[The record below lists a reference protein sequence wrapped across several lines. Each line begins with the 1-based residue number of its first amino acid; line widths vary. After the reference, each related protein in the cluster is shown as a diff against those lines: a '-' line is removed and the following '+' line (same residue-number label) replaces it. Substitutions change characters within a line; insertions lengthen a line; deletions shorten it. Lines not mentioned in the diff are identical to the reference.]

1 MPERERLRHDG
12 DEPPT
17 TRTLA
22 RARRRVR
29 LGRLFAD
36 EFTFDEAVAAIV
48 ELARHERGGFVVTPN
63 VDHVV
68 LAEDD
73 AALRAAYDEAALA
86 LVDGMPLVWLSRAL
100 GHPLP
105 EKISGSDLAEP
116 LLASAAHEGLR
127 VFFLGA
133 REGIA
138 ARAAERA
145 RARHPSLQIVGV
157 ESPPL
162 GFEKDPDALH
172 LVLDKVRASS
182 PHLVLVAL
190 GCPKQELFMAA
201 HHEALRPAVL
211 LGVGATLDFLAGT
224 VQRAPAWMSRVGL
237 EWLYRLAQ
245 EPRRMAS
252 RYLVR
257 DRAIVSITLAMLR
270 QPWERRAYTVEP
282 EAGGAGS
289 TAQS

>member
-1 MPERERLRHDG
+1 
-12 DEPPT
+12 
-17 TRTLA
+17 
-22 RARRRVR
+22 
-29 LGRLFAD
+29 
-36 EFTFDEAVAAIV
+36 
-48 ELARHERGGFVVTPN
+48 
-63 VDHVV
+63 
-68 LAEDD
+68 
-73 AALRAAYDEAALA
+73 
-86 LVDGMPLVWLSRAL
+86 
-100 GHPLP
+100 
-105 EKISGSDLAEP
+105 
-116 LLASAAHEGLR
+116 
-127 VFFLGA
+127 
-133 REGIA
+133 
-138 ARAAERA
+138 
-145 RARHPSLQIVGV
+145 
-157 ESPPL
+157 
-162 GFEKDPDALH
+162 
-172 LVLDKVRASS
+172 
-182 PHLVLVAL
+182 
-190 GCPKQELFMAA
+190 MAA